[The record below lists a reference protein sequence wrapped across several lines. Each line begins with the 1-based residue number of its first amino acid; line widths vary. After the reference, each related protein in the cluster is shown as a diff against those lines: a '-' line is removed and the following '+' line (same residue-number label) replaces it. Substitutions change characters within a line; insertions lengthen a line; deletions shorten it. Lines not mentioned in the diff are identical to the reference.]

1 MDKKTSIILSTLNE
15 GPVIEETINEI
26 FKHIKNVEIVL
37 VDDNSSDGTL
47 EKVKKIQNP
56 NLKIFSRK
64 NRGLASAFLLGLI
77 NSTGEVVGWTDSNM
91 PSLIKKIPTM
101 INRLDKDDMVV
112 LSRYVNG
119 GSDERSKLRI
129 ISSKIINLLCQII
142 LSPKIK
148 DYTSGVFVMK
158 RNVLNSVVPISYG
171 HGEFFIEFIYNA
183 KKSGLNIL
191 ELPYSHP
198 PDMEGVSKTAP
209 NIIRFFFLGLNYL
222 IRIFRTILRRY

>member
-198 PDMEGVSKTAP
+198 PDMEGLSKTAP